1 MSDIEHERFVENRSL
16 RSGSLRLATVAQRA
30 LITAIDAQ
38 DASFGAHY
46 SASSTPD
53 HPTETTPVETSNP
66 SDA

>member
-1 MSDIEHERFVENRSL
+1 
-16 RSGSLRLATVAQRA
+16 LATVVQRA